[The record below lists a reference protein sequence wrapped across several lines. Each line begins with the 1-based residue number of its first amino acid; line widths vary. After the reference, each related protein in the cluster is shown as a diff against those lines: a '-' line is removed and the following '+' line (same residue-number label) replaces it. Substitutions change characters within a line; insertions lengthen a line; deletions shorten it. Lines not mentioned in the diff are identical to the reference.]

1 MSRLLAAAVAGL
13 LLLVACGSSGGDSD
27 LQAVAGAIREVET
40 KGAGF
45 TFTET
50 LSRDEAGVTMLEYTI
65 LIGIITAAVIG
76 SVAYAGTWVTGKWT
90 ALTAKLT

>member
-50 LSRDEAGVTMLEYTI
+50 LSQTGGDIPKGKTTTRSWCCSSR
-65 LIGIITAAVIG
+65 TAAG
-76 SVAYAGTWVTGKWT
+76 RPPAPTT
-90 ALTAKLT
+90 